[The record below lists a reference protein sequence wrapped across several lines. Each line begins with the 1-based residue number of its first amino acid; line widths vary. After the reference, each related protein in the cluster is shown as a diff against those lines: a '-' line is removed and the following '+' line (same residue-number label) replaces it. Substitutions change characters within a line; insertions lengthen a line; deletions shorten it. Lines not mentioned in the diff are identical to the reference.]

1 MQIRLVI
8 VKSVR
13 LLIKAILSK
22 PLRFS
27 VALLLKAGD
36 EHNDFCDQ
44 QQTIIKHRCVTYLY
58 RCRARTIAW
67 YLRVH
72 YG

>member
-58 RCRARTIAW
+58 LPCVLIFFLKTIE
-67 YLRVH
+67 H
-72 YG
+72 G